1 MLQAR
6 CPFYMLVELSG
17 SNAAHDGE
25 KLDAYL
31 EATMGDGVVADGTVA
46 RDSAQTAALWA
57 IREGITGARTLT
69 LTRTLTVNPTL
80 TLTLTRCARE
90 ERCGL
95 QVRRLHP
102 P

>member
-31 EATMGDGVVADGTVA
+31 EATMSDGVVADGTVA
-46 RDSAQTAALWA
+46 RDSTQTAALWA
-57 IREGITGARTLT
+57 IREGITGAL
-69 LTRTLTVNPTL
+69 
-80 TLTLTRCARE
+80 ARS
-90 ERCGL
+90 GAVYKYDVSIPL
-95 QVRRLHP
+95 RLG
-102 P
+102 